1 MTLEEAIMEME
12 LEGGIEITG
21 RPRRLSK
28 FLEALEVAIEAL
40 KEVQQYREIGTV
52 EECREARELQKPK
65 KPVKDECH
73 HNCCPNCGWIV
84 SGESGYG
91 EEFYPHCENCGQA
104 ICWDENFSEIERVQ
118 GFCWESTK

>member
-40 KEVQQYREIGTV
+40 KEVPQYREIGTV
-52 EECREARELQKPK
+52 EECRTAVEKQKPK
-65 KPVKDECH
+65 EPTIGADIMVGRDDKGNPIWVHDYVCSECGMGIAGEYI
-73 HNCCPNCGWIV
+73 CCP
-84 SGESGYG
+84 Y
-91 EEFYPHCENCGQA
+91 CGQA
-104 ICWDENFSEIERVQ
+104 IQWNNENLGV
-118 GFCWESTK
+118 